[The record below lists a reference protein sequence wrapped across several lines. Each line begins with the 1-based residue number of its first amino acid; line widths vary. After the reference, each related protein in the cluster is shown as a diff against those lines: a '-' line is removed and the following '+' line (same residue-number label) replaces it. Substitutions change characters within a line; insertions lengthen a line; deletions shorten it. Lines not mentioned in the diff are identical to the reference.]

1 MVLVRGRDSV
11 DRITSRDLDQG
22 WMPLQA
28 DDYFLTAHTKHG
40 GVASLTRA
48 EYDRLAQ
55 HVHAF

>member
-1 MVLVRGRDSV
+1 MV
-11 DRITSRDLDQG
+11 SRDLNQG